1 MYSDDGM
8 QDSGILPDPVPNSPH
23 EKRLQ
28 EKQRLLQEL
37 QTIIDKPLDEDSE
50 NELLTAMQQHRR
62 LLLDVAMETFMKK
75 PSASI
80 LDSINSLLGSIEK
93 KTRDDRKEKAKVK
106 EREDNKASFSMFVN
120 ALNEVANGTL
130 KIPNYG
136 NTAIILDPL
145 QPFINL
151 DEKESFRDGE
161 LLQGRVELDVKEV
174 EDTLSED

>member
-28 EKQRLLQEL
+28 EKQKMILEL
-37 QTIIDKPLDEDSE
+37 QTIIDKPLSEDSE
-50 NELLTAMQQHRR
+50 NELLTVMQQHRR

-106 EREDNKASFSMFVN
+106 EREDNKASFSMYVN
-120 ALNEVANGTL
+120 ALNEIAAGNI

-136 NTAIILDPL
+136 DTAIVLDPL
-145 QPFINL
+145 KPFIEL
-151 DEKESFRDGE
+151 DERNELREGE
-161 LLQGRVELDVKEV
+161 LLQGRIELDVKEV
-174 EDTLSED
+174 EESLTED